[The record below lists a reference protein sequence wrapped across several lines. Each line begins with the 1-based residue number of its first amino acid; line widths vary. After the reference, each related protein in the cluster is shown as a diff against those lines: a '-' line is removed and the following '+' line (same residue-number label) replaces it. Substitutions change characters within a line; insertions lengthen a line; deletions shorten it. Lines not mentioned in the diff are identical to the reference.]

1 MFVIENPDR
10 KKNDGGPYH
19 IEISPLICYG
29 AEEFCFLEG
38 SLMEKEAVNFW
49 REGMDF

>member
-1 MFVIENPDR
+1 MHFINFLE
-10 KKNDGGPYH
+10 GGGGGGGGGGFFFFG
-19 IEISPLICYG
+19 G